1 MREGSKLI
9 FLVLI
14 AILILFSFLL
24 SEKVQIFPPEQHKVI
39 VRLILIDVIV
49 TDKNGNFVTDLTKED
64 FEVYED
70 GQLRPIHSVE
80 LITLK
85 SKEAL
90 LKKLPSKKLEREI
103 KARKRL
109 YVVFDCINTDYITLG
124 RAKEKIINTL
134 SNFLK
139 EGFEIKIIEVNYRLG
154 IRPLNDFTSDLNI
167 LKNVILEINGSTRFF
182 GKNFYEESRDLKRID
197 TEKERTKIQG
207 ILDNRRKEDMANN
220 LLTLEE
226 LWGRNLL
233 QKSISYL
240 LQIIGMLR
248 ATPGRKNILLISK
261 GFPEI
266 EWNSFVRIFDPFNI
280 LGKNSI
286 KRHHRIM
293 DEIIRYANT
302 YRISFYCIDLNEME
316 LSERREFSSERIDL
330 NRIRLESS
338 VLSNA
343 PLVRLVKNTG
353 GMYFKGAKK
362 FTSSEKIIKRDLSYY
377 YEIAYIPARERKDGK
392 FHKIT
397 VKVKRKG
404 LKVKFREGY
413 TDYTEE
419 DIKERNLAAAFF
431 APSFYKDIKFTFT
444 IIALPESKNSFILWG
459 RLNLPLSQFRKM
471 GEIPEKISFFFGI
484 KEEMDAKIHFDR
496 VELIMKDILKR
507 NLPYYFVYFGT
518 KGVRIKPGIYRI
530 CSVLTY
536 GKERIGAFE
545 KLIKV
550 PELSDKE
557 SFKIINFL
565 PGFLIKNEEGGKPFT
580 ISPKDGLLRLRKY
593 KFIPVWEDKIKRG
606 TILPVFV
613 QVLTPN
619 KSLRVKPVF
628 YLSSS
633 SKEKILLSTE
643 LIEKNYNRKTRC
655 YSYIYLLQ
663 IEKFPPGVYTLTIR
677 IADQS
682 SKEMEEKSIKV
693 KIGT

>member
-49 TDKNGNFVTDLTKED
+49 IDKNGNFVTDLTKED

-109 YVVFDCINTDYITLG
+109 YVVFDCINTDYITLR

-154 IRPLNDFTSDLNI
+154 IRPLNDFTSDINIVKDIVLKVGQNFLLFEKKSYMKQKERITRNNLNLI
-167 LKNVILEINGSTRFF
+167 QKLDKSIKMQNIIDSKTEKIIESDL
-182 GKNFYEESRDLKRID
+182 FYE
-197 TEKERTKIQG
+197 
-207 ILDNRRKEDMANN
+207 N
-220 LLTLEE
+220 E

-240 LQIIGMLR
+240 LQIIGMAR
-248 ATPGRKNILLISK
+248 KARGRKSILLISG
-261 GFPEI
+261 GFPVVG
-266 EWNSFVRIFDPFNI
+266 WRTLVRIFDPFNI
-280 LGKNSI
+280 IQKSI
-286 KRHHRIM
+286 LQNYIEIM

-302 YRISFYCIDLNEME
+302 NRISFYCIDL
-316 LSERREFSSERIDL
+316 SGV
-330 NRIRLESS
+330 ESTG
-338 VLSNA
+338 LSNYA
-343 PLVRLVKNTG
+343 LIHLAEDTG
-353 GMYFKGAKK
+353 GAYFKGTKK
-362 FTSSEKIIKRDLSYY
+362 FVKSEEVIKRDLSYY
-377 YEIAYIPARERKDGK
+377 YEIAYIPAREREDGK
-392 FHKIT
+392 FHKVT
-397 VKVKRKG
+397 VKVKKKG
-404 LKVKFREGY
+404 LRVKFREGY

-419 DIKERNLAAAFF
+419 DIKKRNLAAAFF
-431 APSFYKDIKFTFT
+431 APSFYRDIKFTCT
-444 IIALPESKNSFILWG
+444 IITLPQSRKNFRFWI
-459 RLNLPLSQFRKM
+459 RLNLPLNQFKKKSVV
-471 GEIPEKISFFFGI
+471 PENIAFLFGI
-484 KEEMDAKIHFDR
+484 KEREEEKVHLGETRINIKKAIT
-496 VELIMKDILKR
+496 EGAS
-507 NLPYYFVYFGT
+507 YYFGYFGT
-518 KGVRIKPGIYRI
+518 SGIKIKPGEYEA
-530 CSVLTY
+530 CVVLTY
-536 GKERIGAFE
+536 KKENIGAWRGWVKIPDLREE
-545 KLIKV
+545 KN
-550 PELSDKE
+550 SR
-557 SFKIINFL
+557 IINFL
-565 PGFLIKNEEGGKPFT
+565 IGNLINNRTGGLPFT
-580 ISPKDGLLRLRKY
+580 ISRDDGSLILRKY
-593 KFIPVWEDKIKRG
+593 KFIPYWEEKIKKG
-606 TILPVFV
+606 KNLATFIQIFV
-613 QVLTPN
+613 PDKKLINEPE
-619 KSLRVKPVF
+619 F
-628 YLSSS
+628 YISNNSNRM
-633 SKEKILLSTE
+633 KILSR

-663 IEKFPPGVYTLTIR
+663 IEKFPPGNYTLTIR

-682 SKEMEEKSIKV
+682 SKEMEEKSIKI